1 MTAFAVSA
9 ALLAAAALALLLRP
23 LWSRRRAAAATQ
35 RELGLAV
42 FRDQLRELDADL
54 AAGTLARADYD
65 RARQDLE
72 RRLLEE
78 QAQETRAAP
87 RARAFPRA
95 GAVSVAVALP
105 LVAIAVYLGVGNLRA
120 LDPEQRAGAPP
131 GLRQIEEMVQ
141 RLADRLQQNPD
152 DIEGWRML
160 GRSYTVMGRFAEAAN
175 AYAKA
180 AARSPR
186 DPQLLADLA
195 DALAMARGH
204 KMAGEPEELVLR
216 ALQIDP
222 NNLKALALA
231 GTAAF
236 ERNEFR
242 GAVRYW
248 ERMLA
253 HVPED
258 SEDARTIRSNI
269 DEARA
274 QLAQKPGAAKKGTAP
289 AAAPPGVSGT
299 VSLSPRL
306 AAQAA
311 PDDTVFIF
319 ARAADGPPMPLA
331 AVRKNVRDLPA
342 QFTLDDSMAMNPQR
356 KLSAFPKVVIVAR
369 VSKGGTPAAQPGDLQ
384 GMSAPVASN
393 AKGVTVTID
402 SALP

>member
-1 MTAFAVSA
+1 
-9 ALLAAAALALLLRP
+9 
-23 LWSRRRAAAATQ
+23 
-35 RELGLAV
+35 
-42 FRDQLRELDADL
+42 
-54 AAGTLARADYD
+54 
-65 RARQDLE
+65 
-72 RRLLEE
+72 
-78 QAQETRAAP
+78 
-87 RARAFPRA
+87 
-95 GAVSVAVALP
+95 
-105 LVAIAVYLGVGNLRA
+105 VYLGVGNLRA

-160 GRSYTVMGRFAEAAN
+160 GRSYTVMGRFPEAAN
-175 AYAKA
+175 AYSKA

-195 DALAMARGH
+195 DALAMARGQ

-231 GTAAF
+231 GTAAYD
-236 ERNEFR
+236 RNDFR
-242 GAVRYW
+242 GAVGYW
-248 ERMLA
+248 QRMLP
-253 HVPED
+253 HVAAD
-258 SEDARTIRSNI
+258 SEDARTIQSNI
-269 DEARA
+269 DEAKA
-274 QLAQKPGAAKKGTAP
+274 QLAQQPGATKK
-289 AAAPPGVSGT
+289 AAAAGGVSGT
-299 VSLSPRL
+299 VNLSPKV

-331 AVRKNVRDLPA
+331 AVRKKVRDLPVR
-342 QFTLDDSMAMNPQR
+342 FTLDDSMAMNPER

-369 VSKGGTPAAQPGDLQ
+369 VSKAGTPAARSGDLQ
-384 GMSAPVASN
+384 GMSTPVASN

-402 SALP
+402 SLLP